1 MPSSFLIAD
10 FCLIRDQRGAE
21 LISVACARPGILWLT
36 EACPELVRG
45 RGTPTLAKAKGGG
58 SPTKGRRKRPPG
70 KVASYYFSDPK
81 LPSLR

>member
-45 RGTPTLAKAKGGG
+45 TPTLAKAKGGG